1 MVSGRGCNYLRWWL
15 VAVSNERRQDMR
27 QAEQLATIRLAR
39 AAAVLLLLWSGLAVV
54 YTAQCRL
61 Q

>member
-1 MVSGRGCNYLRWWL
+1 MVSGRGCNYLSWWL
-15 VAVSNERRQDMR
+15 VAVSNERRQDRR

-39 AAAVLLLLWSGLAVV
+39 AAAVLLLLWSWLAVV